1 MTTDLLKHGSY
12 ELDIRYMIYHS
23 YRVRC
28 MMYPNE
34 INETRFE
41 ILCDGL
47 LLDYFFRLS
56 EDAFN
61 QRNQALFEGVFEKC
75 SSVISANWVELQ
87 K

>member
-1 MTTDLLKHGSY
+1 
-12 ELDIRYMIYHS
+12 
-23 YRVRC
+23 

-61 QRNQALFEGVFEKC
+61 QRNQALYEW
-75 SSVISANWVELQ
+75 VI
-87 K
+87 